1 MKLRT
6 SLLVLFCLSIA
17 SPLFAQIPQGFKN
30 PKGDLHWGLMASF
43 APWTANDR
51 FKVLY
56 DARKLDFSGKE
67 VRVGVTKGGAL
78 RGEFA
83 FLYVRKRID
92 EGSTLQD
99 IRRRDFAIGPNT
111 YVTGLMAEQF
121 APFGSIKRR
130 VQIGMVIAAGAGFA
144 SGTAYGLTEGT
155 TLEAKQVL
163 RVFAKPRR
171 FQPLA
176 RAELA
181 VAVNAAPGMK
191 IRFSGGFN
199 WPGSSQFG
207 VTAMYFFGDKR
218 N

>member
-1 MKLRT
+1 MKLRA
-6 SLLVLFCLSIA
+6 SLLILVCFVSA
-17 SPLFAQIPQGFKN
+17 APAFAQVPQRRPN
-30 PKGDLHWGLMASF
+30 PKGELHWGLMASF
-43 APWTANDR
+43 SPWTANDR

-56 DARKLDFSGKE
+56 DARKLDFTGQE
-67 VRVGVTKGGAL
+67 VRMGVTKGGAL

-83 FLYVRKRID
+83 LLYVRKRID
-92 EGSTLQD
+92 EGSTLTD

-121 APFGSIKRR
+121 APFGSITRY
-130 VQIGMVIAAGAGFA
+130 VQVGMVMAAGAGFA

-163 RVFAKPRR
+163 RVFARPRR

-199 WPGSSQFG
+199 WPGNSQLG
-207 VTAMYFFGDKR
+207 VTTMYFFGDK
-218 N
+218 